1 MPDRSDGM
9 LKGVDISKWQSVG
22 TGDQGADFVICKAT
36 EGAGYVDPVCDQHY
50 QRAKSQDKLLGVYH
64 FARPD
69 LNNPEAEAEWFVK
82 NIQGYI
88 GKAILV
94 LDWEWLNPNNKGP
107 WLNPSWAK
115 RWLEKVCELT
125 GVRPLIYMSATVITD
140 YGLDWSAVAK
150 DYGLWIAGYPKKYD
164 VPDPA
169 TPNPGDMPYGI
180 GPWAF
185 WAIWQYTSSAGTL
198 DRDIANMTKTAW
210 KKYAKPDSKPTP
222 EPEPAP
228 APAPAPEDPLD
239 KYTDEQLADMVI
251 AGEFGNGDERKQKLG
266 KRYDAVQAIVD
277 SRYAKKTPDQIADEV
292 IAGKWGNGAEREQK
306 LEAAGYNYQEVQDI
320 VNKKLGQNTYIN
332 YAVRR
337 GDTLSSIAAQYGT
350 TWQKIAKDNNLS
362 NPDLILPGQRLIIKK

>member
-22 TGDQGADFVICKAT
+22 IGDQGADFVICKAT
-36 EGAGYVDPVCDQHY
+36 EGAGYVDPTCDQHY
-50 QRAKSQDKLLGVYH
+50 QRAKSQGKLLGVYH

-69 LNNPEAEAEWFVK
+69 LNSPEVEAEWFVK

-88 GKAILV
+88 GQALLA
-94 LDWEWLNPNNKGP
+94 LDYEMAPY
-107 WLNPSWAK
+107 SDDWAY
-115 RWLEKVCELT
+115 RFCAKVHELT
-125 GVRPLIYMSATVITD
+125 SVWPVVYMSASKVSE
-140 YGLDWSAVAK
+140 YNWSRTAK
-150 DYGLWIAGYPKKYD
+150 ECGLWIAGYPNAYN
-164 VPDPA
+164 V
-169 TPNPGDMPYGI
+169 PNPPTPGVNDMPYGI
-180 GPWAF
+180 GAWKF

-228 APAPAPEDPLD
+228 APAPAPAP
-239 KYTDEQLADMVI
+239 
-251 AGEFGNGDERKQKLG
+251 
-266 KRYDAVQAIVD
+266 
-277 SRYAKKTPDQIADEV
+277 KKTPDQIADEV
-292 IAGKWGNGAEREQK
+292 IAGKWGNGAERKQK

-362 NPDLILPGQRLIIKK
+362 NPDLIFPGQRLIIKK

>member
-22 TGDQGADFVICKAT
+22 AGDQGADFVICKAT
-36 EGAGYVDPVCDQHY
+36 EGAGYVDPTCDQHY
-50 QRAKSQDKLLGVYH
+50 QRAKSQGKLLGVYH

-69 LNNPEAEAEWFVK
+69 LNSPEAEAEWFVN

-88 GKAILV
+88 GQALLA
-94 LDWEWLNPNNKGP
+94 LDYEMAPY
-107 WLNPSWAK
+107 SDDWAY
-115 RWLEKVCELT
+115 RFCAKVHELT
-125 GVRPLIYMSATVITD
+125 GVWPVVYMSASKVSE
-140 YGLDWSAVAK
+140 YDWSRTAK
-150 DYGLWIAGYPKKYD
+150 ECGLWIAGYPNAYN
-164 VPDPA
+164 V
-169 TPNPGDMPYGI
+169 PNPPTPSVKDMPYGI
-180 GPWAF
+180 GAWKF
-185 WAIWQYTSSAGTL
+185 WAIWQYSSSAGTL

-228 APAPAPEDPLD
+228 APTPAPAP
-239 KYTDEQLADMVI
+239 
-251 AGEFGNGDERKQKLG
+251 
-266 KRYDAVQAIVD
+266 
-277 SRYAKKTPDQIADEV
+277 KKTPDQIADEV
-292 IAGKWGNGAEREQK
+292 IAGKWGNGAERKQK

-362 NPDLILPGQRLIIKK
+362 NPDIILPGQRLIIKK